1 MSKQHNVDDDPQQD
15 LGFAAYEQIHLT
27 GKM

>member
-1 MSKQHNVDDDPQQD
+1 MSKQHIVDDDPQQD
-15 LGFAAYEQIHLT
+15 LGLAANEQIHLT